1 MDRMFKFAFLVIVI
15 LTTGCSSDNKE
26 VEKKWRVL
34 DEQVYA
40 PEIDRE
46 LIEASLDELEKLL
59 FAPSQYFKDKG
70 SIMSFVQDIK
80 YQTESEVKGEKR
92 SLLLEEEAKYS
103 SDENG
108 SYAMHFTNNRNEG
121 WDMIWKDNFLYR
133 KQFGGE
139 FSKTFS
145 MGEHIYLRESVFGTI
160 PSIYS
165 ILRDHA
171 QIDTSNSKTRQGVK
185 GTEMLISFVNK
196 KLDREPLKEKLYLQ
210 NLQGT
215 EEMKDDTLTAS
226 LLNKEKKDVTGSMK
240 VFLNE
245 DLVPVEISILAKFTL
260 EEGQVKFS
268 IEGKRTLS
276 SKKTEKIVIPAY
288 NEEYHR
294 RTLDASINIMKG
306 TKNDKE

>member
-1 MDRMFKFAFLVIVI
+1 MDRIFKLALLVILI
-15 LTTGCSSDNKE
+15 TGCSDNKE
-26 VEKKWRVL
+26 IEKKWRVL

-46 LIEASLDELEKLL
+46 LVEASLDELEKLL

-70 SIMSFVQDIK
+70 SIMSFVQNMQ

-92 SLLLEEEAKYS
+92 SLVLEEESKYS
-103 SDENG
+103 SDESG
-108 SYAMHFTNNRNEG
+108 GYAMHFTNNRNEG

-171 QIDTSNSKTRQGVK
+171 QIETSNPKTRQGVK
-185 GTEMLISFVNK
+185 GTEILISFVNK

-210 NLQGT
+210 NLQGM

-226 LLNKEKKDVTGSMK
+226 LLSKEKKDITGSMK
-240 VFLNE
+240 IFLNE
-245 DLVPVEISILAKFTL
+245 DLIPVEISILVKFTL
-260 EEGQVKFS
+260 EEGPVKFS

-276 SKKTEKIVIPAY
+276 SKKTEKIAVPAY